1 MLTYS
6 MENTGKSS
14 LYEYLYKCIK
24 NDIIKG
30 ILSAGTKLP
39 SKRAFAKNLGVST
52 VTVENAYS
60 QLMAEGYIFSKPKS
74 GYFVAELLPAVNFI
88 QNKTDTDYNNSAV
101 YAPSI
106 NNDIKTTDLSDISPE
121 INFSKKAPVYAD
133 FIGGRNLKG
142 NFPFTVWSKLLREVM
157 TEQSELLLT
166 NPPPGGIMLLRQ
178 SIADHLYQFRGMKV
192 SPEQIIVGAGTEYLY
207 GLIIQL
213 LGRDKIFAM
222 ENPGY
227 KKISQVYSSNNVKC
241 RYIPLDSNGV
251 SMELLTK
258 SNADILHIS
267 PSHHYPTGLVTPI
280 ARRHELLEWA
290 YESRERYIIEDDYDC
305 EFRMVGKPIPTLQS
319 IDSYGKVIYMNT
331 FTKSLASTIR
341 ISYMV
346 LPVSLINKFYA
357 NLGFYSCTV
366 STFEQL
372 TLYRFMSEG
381 HFEKHIN
388 RMRNFYRNQR
398 NLILNSIK
406 SSPLNS
412 HCTIKEQD
420 SGLHFLMT
428 VDTPL
433 SEAQMLERADSL
445 GIRIGFLSGFYY
457 DNTDL
462 KDGIK
467 HNNETEHNDNI
478 EHNAEHSDDIKHNAE
493 HSDDIEHNNQSEH
506 NDCIEHTLVIN
517 YSGIEPEK
525 ISHGI
530 ELLCKCVIQ

>member
-1 MLTYS
+1 MLTYPL
-6 MENTGKSS
+6 ENIGKNS

-39 SKRAFAKNLGVST
+39 SKRAFAKNLNVSI

-74 GYFVAELLPAVNFI
+74 GYFVAELLPAGNSWQDI
-88 QNKTDTDYNNSAV
+88 SHTDYGTKQIKAHSLADYKLSQAANINLNDNS
-101 YAPSI
+101 S
-106 NNDIKTTDLSDISPE
+106 
-121 INFSKKAPVYAD
+121 VYAD
-133 FIGGRNLKG
+133 FISGKNLNG

-157 TEQSELLLT
+157 AGQSELLLT

-178 SIADHLYQFRGMKV
+178 SIAEHLYQFRGMYV
-192 SPEQIIVGAGTEYLY
+192 SPEQIIIGAGTEYLY

-251 SMELLTK
+251 SMKLLAK

-290 YESRERYIIEDDYDC
+290 YDKEERYIIEDDYDC

-319 IDSYGKVIYMNT
+319 IDSYDKVIYMNT

-346 LPVSLINKFYA
+346 LPKGLINKFYA

-388 RMRNFYRNQR
+388 RMRNFYKNQR
-398 NLILNSIK
+398 NIILNAIK
-406 SSPLNS
+406 SSPLS
-412 HCTIKEQD
+412 KVCTIKEQD
-420 SGLHFLMT
+420 AGLHFLMT
-428 VDTPL
+428 VDTSL
-433 SEAQMLERADSL
+433 SEAEMLNRAKSL
-445 GIRIGFLSGFYY
+445 GIRIGFLSGFYF
-457 DNTDL
+457 D
-462 KDGIK
+462 
-467 HNNETEHNDNI
+467 
-478 EHNAEHSDDIKHNAE
+478 SDFTKGNV
-493 HSDDIEHNNQSEH
+493 
-506 NDCIEHTLVIN
+506 EHTLVIN
-517 YSGIEPEK
+517 YSGIDPDK

-530 ELLCKCVIQ
+530 ELLCKCII

>member
-6 MENTGKSS
+6 LENTDNTS

-30 ILSAGTKLP
+30 ALGAGTKLP
-39 SKRAFAKNLGVST
+39 SKRAFAKNLNVST

-74 GYFVAELLPAVNFI
+74 GYFVARLLPAGNTI
-88 QNKTDTDYNNSAV
+88 QYTFCNAYNNVPDTNHSA
-101 YAPSI
+101 
-106 NNDIKTTDLSDISPE
+106 NNDSYKESAPLHSSDNIG
-121 INFSKKAPVYAD
+121 INENTPVYAD
-133 FIGGRNLKG
+133 FISGRNLNG

-157 TEQSELLLT
+157 TEQRDLLLT
-166 NPPPGGIMLLRQ
+166 NPPSGGIMLLRKA
-178 SIADHLYQFRGMKV
+178 IADHLYQFRGMRI

-241 RYIPLDSNGV
+241 QYIPLDNNGV
-251 SMELLTK
+251 SMDLLLK
-258 SNADILHIS
+258 SNAHILHIS
-267 PSHHYPTGLVTPI
+267 PSHHYPTGLVTPVT
-280 ARRHELLEWA
+280 RRHELLEWA
-290 YESRERYIIEDDYDC
+290 CGSKERYIIEDDYDC

-319 IDSYGKVIYMNT
+319 IDNYGKVIYMNT

-346 LPVSLINKFYA
+346 LPVSLINKFYG

-366 STFEQL
+366 SAFEQL
-372 TLYRFMSEG
+372 TLYKFMSEG
-381 HFEKHIN
+381 YFEKHIN
-388 RMRNFYRNQR
+388 RMRNFYKTQR
-398 NLILNSIK
+398 NLILNCIK
-406 SSPLNS
+406 SSPLNKLS
-412 HCTIKEQD
+412 TIKEQD

-428 VDTPL
+428 VDTTL
-433 SEAQMLERADSL
+433 SETEMLERADSL
-445 GIRIGFLSGFYY
+445 GIRIGFLTDFYY
-457 DNTDL
+457 NTGTSKKSATGDN
-462 KDGIK
+462 
-467 HNNETEHNDNI
+467 
-478 EHNAEHSDDIKHNAE
+478 
-493 HSDDIEHNNQSEH
+493 
-506 NDCIEHTLVIN
+506 IEHTLVIN

-525 ISHGI
+525 IPHGI
-530 ELLCKCVIQ
+530 ELLSECII

>member
-1 MLTYS
+1 MLTYPL
-6 MENTGKSS
+6 ENIGKNS

-24 NDIIKG
+24 NDIVKG

-74 GYFVAELLPAVNFI
+74 GYFVAELLPAVNSL
-88 QNKTDTDYNNSAV
+88 QNTTDTAYVTGTANTHSMNACREAADFTVS
-101 YAPSI
+101 S
-106 NNDIKTTDLSDISPE
+106 SDI
-121 INFSKKAPVYAD
+121 NLNKKTPVYAD

-157 TEQSELLLT
+157 TEQSEFLLT

-178 SIADHLYQFRGMKV
+178 SIADHLYQFRGMNV

-241 RYIPLDSNGV
+241 RYIPLDNNGV
-251 SMELLTK
+251 SMELLAK

-280 ARRHELLEWA
+280 TRRHELLEWA
-290 YESRERYIIEDDYDC
+290 YEKEERYIIEDDYDC

-319 IDSYGKVIYMNT
+319 IDNYGKVIYMNT

-346 LPVSLINKFYA
+346 LPVSLIDKFYA

-372 TLYRFMSEG
+372 TLYKFMSEG

-406 SSPLNS
+406 SSPLNN

-433 SEAQMLERADSL
+433 SEEQMLERADSL

-457 DNTDL
+457 DDTAS
-462 KDGIK
+462 KDNIK
-467 HNNETEHNDNI
+467 HNNDIEHNRKTEHTYDMEYNNPTEHNDG
-478 EHNAEHSDDIKHNAE
+478 
-493 HSDDIEHNNQSEH
+493 
-506 NDCIEHTLVIN
+506 IEHTLVIN

-530 ELLCKCVIQ
+530 EILCKCVIQ

>member
-1 MLTYS
+1 MLTYPL
-6 MENTGKSS
+6 ENTGNSS

-39 SKRAFAKNLGVST
+39 SKRAFAKNLNVST
-52 VTVENAYS
+52 VTIENAYS

-74 GYFVAELLPAVNFI
+74 GYYVAELLPAGNTFHNGKNDDCSNR
-88 QNKTDTDYNNSAV
+88 QAENSSTTDYMKPPAFLSPSAD
-101 YAPSI
+101 I
-106 NNDIKTTDLSDISPE
+106 NLSDNP
-121 INFSKKAPVYAD
+121 PVYAD
-133 FIGGRNLKG
+133 FISGKNMNG

-157 TEQSELLLT
+157 TEQRELLLT

-178 SIADHLYQFRGMKV
+178 SIADHLYQFRGMNV
-192 SPEQIIVGAGTEYLY
+192 SPEQIIIGAGTEYLY

-227 KKISQVYSSNNVKC
+227 TKISKVYSSNNVKC

-251 SMELLTK
+251 SMEFLAD

-280 ARRHELLEWA
+280 TRRHELLEWA
-290 YESRERYIIEDDYDC
+290 YGNEKRYIIEDDYDC

-319 IDSYGKVIYMNT
+319 IDNYGKVIYMNT

-346 LPVSLINKFYA
+346 LPLSLLNNFYS

-372 TLYRFMSEG
+372 TLYKFMSEG

-388 RMRNFYRNQR
+388 RMRNFYKNQR

-406 SSPLNS
+406 ASQLNKL
-412 HCTIKEQD
+412 CTIKEQD

-428 VDTPL
+428 VDTAL
-433 SEAQMLERADSL
+433 SEDEIKKRADSL
-445 GIRIGFLSGFYY
+445 GIRIGFLSDFYY
-457 DNTDL
+457 DNPSE
-462 KDGIK
+462 KAG
-467 HNNETEHNDNI
+467 I
-478 EHNAEHSDDIKHNAE
+478 EHK
-493 HSDDIEHNNQSEH
+493 
-506 NDCIEHTLVIN
+506 LVIN

-525 ISHGI
+525 IPYGI
-530 ELLCKCVIQ
+530 ELLSKCIINI